1 MKELI
6 INVCNDKYRI
16 ATLENGDLVD
26 YQIEYRNK
34 DFSIGDIFLGS
45 VKSKPQ
51 NLEAAFIFLN
61 SVRDGFLHIDD
72 FGENSL
78 TFVEFCKEYKKN
90 NDIKVSTFKHVKEEE
105 DTYSHSYGP
114 NDTFLIENKKSAN
127 IKKNFD
133 LLPIGCN
140 TLVQIIKEPL
150 ANKGARVSTRIS
162 LAGKY
167 LILIPFSNKINIS
180 KKITDNDIREKLI
193 KTLTILIK
201 NELKLSNF
209 GLVLRTSILKLNNIT
224 SQDFI
229 DKIKSD
235 LITLLKKWSICL
247 TNLKTAQV
255 GTRILNGDIRL
266 LEILKDQISDV
277 FDVIHIDDKGIYEKI
292 KQEFKDDLPAK
303 KGIKLYKNSNIS
315 LFASKNIDK
324 QIKLLLSK
332 NVSFGDNSGYL
343 IIEKTEAMHV
353 IDVNSGHNNIIANN
367 HEEMVYE
374 ANIAAAKEIARQ
386 IRLRD
391 MGGIIAIDFI
401 DMKIQKHKDNIY
413 YTMQE
418 LLKNDKSDSN
428 ILPLSKF
435 NVMMI
440 TRERVRDMSLS
451 EINNET
457 CPQCHG
463 KGSIESSI
471 QIMDNIIR
479 QICDNIKNIKY
490 KNITLF
496 LHPLLHAYFT
506 KNFISLKKKL
516 EWKYWKNIDVKI
528 DYEFSIFDFKI
539 KSNNGTI
546 ISSIMNKTNNNNT
559 IKQ

>member
-1 MKELI
+1 MKELV

-16 ATLENGDLVD
+16 ATLEDGELVD
-26 YQIEYRNK
+26 YQIESRNK
-34 DFSIGDIFLGS
+34 DFSVDDIFLGN

-78 TFVEFCKEYKKN
+78 TFIEFCKEYEKN
-90 NDIKVSTFKHVKEEE
+90 HDIKVSTFKHVKEEE
-105 DTYSHSYGP
+105 DIYDNG
-114 NDTFLIENKKSAN
+114 NDSNDKFFIENKKSSN

-133 LLPIGCN
+133 LLPIGSN

-150 ANKGARVSTRIS
+150 SNKGARVSTKIS
-162 LAGKY
+162 LPGKY

-180 KKITDNDIREKLI
+180 KKITDNNIREQLI
-193 KTLTILIK
+193 KTLTDLVK
-201 NELKLSNF
+201 NKLKLSNF
-209 GLVLRTSILKLNNIT
+209 GLILRTSVLEIKDIR

-229 DKIKSD
+229 NKIKND
-235 LITLLKKWSICL
+235 LIGLLQKWSICL
-247 TNLKTAQV
+247 KNLKTAKV
-255 GTRILNGDIRL
+255 GTKVLNGDTRWL
-266 LEILKDQISDV
+266 TILKDQISDA
-277 FDVIHIDDKGIYEKI
+277 FDVIHIDDQSIYEKI

-303 KGIKLYKNSNIS
+303 KGIKLYKKNGIS
-315 LFASKNIDK
+315 LFESKGIDK

-374 ANIAAAKEIARQ
+374 ANVAAAKEIVKQ

-401 DMKIQKHKDNIY
+401 DMKIQKHRDNIY
-413 YTMQE
+413 YIMQE

-440 TRERVRDMSLS
+440 TRERIRDISLE
-451 EINNET
+451 EINNEI

-463 KGSIESSI
+463 KGTIDSSF
-471 QIMDNIIR
+471 QIIDHVIR

-490 KNITLF
+490 KNITLL

-506 KNFISLKKKL
+506 KNFISMKRKL
-516 EWKYWKNIDVKI
+516 EWKYWKNINVKI
-528 DYEFSIFDFKI
+528 DYELSVFDFKI
-539 KSNNGTI
+539 KANNETVV
-546 ISSIMNKTNNNNT
+546 SSIMDKNN
-559 IKQ
+559 

>member
-1 MKELI
+1 MKELV

-16 ATLENGDLVD
+16 ATLENGELVD
-26 YQIEYRNK
+26 YQIESRNK
-34 DFSIGDIFLGS
+34 DFSIGDIFLGNI
-45 VKSKPQ
+45 KSKPQ
-51 NLEAAFIFLN
+51 NLEAAFVFLN
-61 SVRDGFLHIDD
+61 SIRDGFLHIDD

-78 TFVEFCKEYKKN
+78 TFVEFCKEYEKN
-90 NDIKVSTFKHVKEEE
+90 HDIKVSTFKHVKEEE
-105 DTYSHSYGP
+105 DNYNNNSYDN
-114 NDTFLIENKKSAN
+114 NDKFFIENKKNAN

-133 LLPIGCN
+133 LLPIGAN

-150 ANKGARVSTRIS
+150 SNKGARVSTRIS

-180 KKITDNDIREKLI
+180 KKILDNDIREQLI
-193 KTLTILIK
+193 KTLTNLK

-209 GLVLRTSILKLNNIT
+209 GLIVRTSILKFTNIKT
-224 SQDFI
+224 QDFI
-229 DKIKSD
+229 DKIKND
-235 LITLLKKWSICL
+235 LISLLHKWSTCL
-247 TNLKTAQV
+247 INLRTAKV
-255 GTRILNGDIRL
+255 GTKVLNGDIRW
-266 LEILKDQISDV
+266 LEILKDQISDA
-277 FDVIHIDDKGIYEKI
+277 FDAIYIDDQVSYEKI
-292 KQEFKDDLPAK
+292 KNEFKDDLPSK
-303 KGIKLYKNSNIS
+303 QGIKLYEKSNINI
-315 LFASKNIDK
+315 FTSKEIDK

-353 IDVNSGHNNIIANN
+353 IDVNSGHNNIVANN

-374 ANIAAAKEIARQ
+374 ANVAAAKEIARQ

-391 MGGIIAIDFI
+391 LGGIIAIDFI
-401 DMKIQKHKDNIY
+401 DMKIQKHRDNIY

-440 TRERVRDMSLS
+440 TRERVRDISLEES
-451 EINNET
+451 NKET

-463 KGSIESSI
+463 KGTIDSSF
-471 QIMDNIIR
+471 QIVDNVIR
-479 QICDNIKNIKY
+479 QICDNIKYIKN
-490 KNITLF
+490 KNITIL

-506 KNFISLKKKL
+506 KNFMSIKRKL
-516 EWKYWKNIDVKI
+516 EWKYWKNIYAKI
-528 DYEFSIFDFKI
+528 DYELSIFDFQI
-539 KSNNGTI
+539 KTNNGTI
-546 ISSIMNKTNNNNT
+546 ISSNK
-559 IKQ
+559 